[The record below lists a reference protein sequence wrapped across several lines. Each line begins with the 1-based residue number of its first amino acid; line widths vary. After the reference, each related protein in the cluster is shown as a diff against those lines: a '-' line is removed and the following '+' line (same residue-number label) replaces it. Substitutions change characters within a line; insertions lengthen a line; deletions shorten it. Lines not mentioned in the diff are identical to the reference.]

1 MAIKFGGEFEVKWK
15 PEEVYDFLT
24 DPKKFAPLFPDF
36 QGMSEQDPTHFT
48 VKVKVGISYIKG
60 VAEVKME
67 LTEADRPNRA
77 QYKGS
82 GSVAGGNVSLTSAST
97 LPRPKPCLE
106 SYARSQAVKSNRR
119 PNLSSKSAQ
128 SLAPKSAIIRWRF
141 PQRCTRVSRSLLLW
155 PNPRALQRTQ
165 PNSFRW
171 NTNRWNPCWMRNRR
185 WKTRAF
191 FTRKWARIKSGT
203 AFSNTEMW
211 RKLFRKPPT
220 WSTLIVCISIAS
232 PARRLR
238 IMW

>member
-1 MAIKFGGEFEVKWK
+1 MANKFGGEEKKWVGK
-15 PEEVYDFLT
+15 ALPRKEEDHLLRGRG
-24 DPKKFAPLFPDF
+24 KFADDIKLRDMAYLCFVRSPYAHARII
-36 QGMSEQDPTHFT
+36 SIDP
-48 VKVKVGISYIKG
+48 SA
-60 VAEVKME
+60 AE
-67 LTEADRPNRA
+67 A
-77 QYKGS
+77 
-82 GSVAGGNVSLTSAST
+82 
-97 LPRPKPCLE
+97 LPE

-211 RKLFRKPPT
+211 TNLFRKPLT
-220 WSTLIVCISIAS
+220 WSTLTVCISIAS
-232 PARRLR
+232 PAR
-238 IMW
+238 